1 MIRNEKEYKEAI
13 SRLKKDQDIITK
25 QKAEFKKLNLTAEE
39 INRALEPLLCFHEQ
53 LKDEV
58 EWYER
63 VKRKDFMTINSL
75 QQIGQLLIALRIASG
90 LTQKDLAKCLGV
102 TEAMVSR
109 DERNEYH
116 GITIERA
123 QKILDIFGAHL
134 KTSLKVEKKLE
145 RKSILAACA

>member
-13 SRLKKDQDIITK
+13 ARLKEDKDIISK
-25 QKAEFKKLNLTAEE
+25 QRAAFKKLNLIAEE
-39 INRALEPLLCFHEQ
+39 IDRAMEPSLCFHEQ
-53 LKDEV
+53 LKEEV

-63 VKRKDFMTINSL
+63 VKRKDFMTIYSL

-102 TEAMVSR
+102 AEAQVSR

-116 GITIERA
+116 GITVERA
-123 QKILDIFGAHL
+123 QKIMDMFGVHL
-134 KTSLKVEKKLE
+134 KTSLEVEKKLE